1 MIRHWEIKKNQLRF
15 YGEDGIETIPDAST
29 VLQAL
34 HGETAEYPSPIE
46 DNPELHFSSIA
57 AEYFLQISFDENNN
71 DIILSIGV
79 RRGKS
84 VLYPSL
90 SLDELR
96 DHIVFN
102 YTWRYISNFE
112 DLLPLLSDIGISS
125 FGKITLQQYLNI
137 KQIISVDKYP
147 TLPVEDQAAD
157 DINNHPLSVNEDE
170 AKDLVSASLY
180 PYQSIGFSWMK
191 YVTDQGCGCI
201 LGDEMGLGKTL
212 QVITLIAS
220 RKGVSD
226 NPSLIIMPVSLL
238 ENWRREF
245 EKFTSG
251 IDVYIHHGGKR
262 TGLYTELL
270 KHDVVLISYS
280 TATSDYS
287 MLTMINWD
295 LVVVDE
301 AQGIKNPDAQRTKS
315 IKGLPR
321 RASIA
326 ISGTPFENHILDVWS
341 IMDYV
346 EPGYLGTKKEFEA
359 YYPDDIIGA
368 EKVES
373 SITPLMLRRRVAD
386 VAKDLPDKIDIEV
399 PLVMPDK
406 EAEEYEEY
414 RQAILAEYDG
424 KNASL
429 PLLQK
434 LRMFCT
440 HPEIIK
446 ESRIDPTFRS
456 LKYERLCE
464 MLDEISS
471 SGEKCILFTSYTKM
485 FDLLSRDISQRIG
498 IPVLQINGET
508 PQKERQD
515 IVDQYSA
522 IDGPALL
529 VLNPKAAGVGLN
541 ITAATRVIHYNL
553 EWNPAIEDQA
563 SARAYRRGQTRK
575 VFVYRLFYKNTVEDV
590 VNERIIK
597 KRDMFESA
605 IVGTDGS
612 QANTEDIIRA
622 LMITPR
628 INS

>member
-1 MIRHWEIKKNQLRF
+1 MSKHWEIKENQLRF

-34 HGETAEYPSPIE
+34 HGETAEYPSPLE
-46 DNPELHFSSIA
+46 DDPELRFSSIA
-57 AEYFLQISFDENNN
+57 AELFLLLSFDDTNN

-79 RRGKS
+79 RRGKN

-90 SLDELR
+90 PLDKLR
-96 DHIVFN
+96 DHIVFDN
-102 YTWRYISNFE
+102 TWRFISNFE
-112 DLLPLLSDIGISS
+112 DLLPLLSDAGISS

-137 KQIISVDKYP
+137 KQIVNVDKYP
-147 TLPVEDQAAD
+147 TLPIEDKAAD
-157 DINNHPLSVNEDE
+157 FIDNHPLSVNEDE
-170 AKDLVSASLY
+170 AKTLVSAALY

-191 YVTDQGCGCI
+191 YVTDQDCGCI

-220 RKGVSD
+220 RKGVS
-226 NPSLIIMPVSLL
+226 NSPSLIIMPVSLL

-245 EKFTSG
+245 EKFTFG

-359 YYPDDIIGA
+359 SYPDDIIGA

-386 VAKDLPDKIDIEV
+386 VAKDLPDRIDIEV
-399 PLVMPDK
+399 PLEMPDK

-414 RQAILAEYDG
+414 RQAILAEYNG

-485 FDLLSRDISQRIG
+485 FELLSRDISQRIG

-622 LMITPR
+622 LMITPKK
-628 INS
+628 

>member
-1 MIRHWEIKKNQLRF
+1 MSRHWVIQNNQLRF
-15 YGEDGIETIPDAST
+15 CEESGIVCIPDAST
-29 VLQAL
+29 VLKAL
-34 HGETAEYPSPIE
+34 HGESTDYPSPLE
-46 DNPELHFSSIA
+46 DNPDLRFSSIA
-57 AEYFLQISFDENNN
+57 AELFLRLAFDENNN
-71 DIILSIGV
+71 EILISPAV
-79 RRGKS
+79 RRGKNEYA
-84 VLYPSL
+84 LNL
-90 SLDELR
+90 TAEELR
-96 DHIVFN
+96 DQVVFDN
-102 YTWRYISNFE
+102 TWRFISNYDDVF
-112 DLLPLLSDIGISS
+112 PFLSDAGISS
-125 FGKITLQQYLNI
+125 FGKITFQQYLII
-137 KQIISVDKYP
+137 KQLVNADKYP
-147 TLPVEDQAAD
+147 TLSVEDQAASFID
-157 DINNHPLSVNEDE
+157 NHPLSVNEDE
-170 AKDLVSASLY
+170 AKALVTATLY

-191 YVTDQGCGCI
+191 YVTDQDCGCI

-220 RKGVSD
+220 RKGVTD
-226 NPSLIIMPVSLL
+226 KPSLIIMPVSLL

-245 EKFTSG
+245 EKFTTG

-262 TGLYTELL
+262 TGLYTELQ

-280 TATSDYS
+280 TASSDFS

-301 AQGIKNPDAQRTKS
+301 AQGIKNPDAQRTRS
-315 IKGLPR
+315 IKGIPR

-346 EPGYLGTKKEFEA
+346 EPGYLGTKREFEA
-359 YYPDDIIGA
+359 TYPDDIIGA

-386 VAKDLPDKIDIEV
+386 VAKDLPDRIDIEV
-399 PLVMPDK
+399 PLEMPAK
-406 EAEEYEEY
+406 EAEEYEKY

-440 HPEIIK
+440 HPEIIT

-464 MLDEISS
+464 MLDEISA

-485 FDLLSRDISQRIG
+485 FELLRSDIRQRIG

-508 PQKERQD
+508 PHKERQE
-515 IVDQYSA
+515 IVDQFTNLEGS
-522 IDGPALL
+522 ALL
-529 VLNPKAAGVGLN
+529 VLNPRAAGVGLN

-575 VFVYRLFYKNTVEDV
+575 VFVYRLFYKNTVEEV
-590 VNERIIK
+590 VNERIIR
-597 KRDMFESA
+597 KRGMFESA

-622 LMITPR
+622 LMMTPK
-628 INS
+628 N

>member
-1 MIRHWEIKKNQLRF
+1 MSKHWVIKNNQLRF
-15 YGEDGIETIPDAST
+15 KGEDGTEAIPNAST
-29 VLQAL
+29 VLDSL
-34 HGETAEYPSPIE
+34 SGENPEYPSPLI
-46 DNPELHFSSIA
+46 DYPNIRFSSIA
-57 AEYFLQISFDENNN
+57 AEIILRISFDEGNS
-71 DIILSIGV
+71 SIFV
-79 RRGKS
+79 SPVVHRGKNE
-84 VLYPSL
+84 YNIATPF
-90 SLDELR
+90 DELQN
-96 DHIVFN
+96 HIVFDN
-102 YTWRYISNFE
+102 TWRYISNFE
-112 DLLPLLSDIGISS
+112 DLFPFLSDAGITS
-125 FGKITLQQYLNI
+125 FGIITLQQYLCV
-137 KQIISVDKYP
+137 KQIVYADKYP
-147 TLPVEDQAAD
+147 TIPVDDKAAPFLD
-157 DINNHPLSVNEDE
+157 NHPLSIDE
-170 AKDLVSASLY
+170 NDTKSLVSATLY
-180 PYQSIGFSWMK
+180 PYQSVGFSWMK
-191 YVTDQGCGCI
+191 YITDQDCGCI

-220 RKGVSD
+220 RKGILDS
-226 NPSLIIMPVSLL
+226 PSLIIMPVSLL

-245 EKFTSG
+245 EKFAKG

-270 KHDVVLISYS
+270 QHDVVLISYA
-280 TATSDYS
+280 TAISDFS

-315 IKGLPR
+315 IKGIPR

-341 IMDYV
+341 IMDFI
-346 EPGYLGTKKEFEA
+346 EPGYLGSKREFEA
-359 YYPDDIIGA
+359 AYPDDIIGA

-373 SITPLMLRRRVAD
+373 SITPLMLRRRVVD
-386 VAKDLPDKIDIEV
+386 VAKDLPDRIDIEV
-399 PLVMPDK
+399 PLEMSEK

-414 RQAILAEYDG
+414 RQATLSEYDG

-434 LRMFCT
+434 LRMFCA
-440 HPEIIK
+440 HPEIVK
-446 ESRIDPTFRS
+446 SSRMDPTFRS

-471 SGEKCILFTSYTKM
+471 SCEKCILFTSYTKM
-485 FDLLSRDISQRIG
+485 FELLSHDVRQRIG

-508 PQKERQD
+508 PQKERQG
-515 IVDQYSA
+515 IVDQFSA
-522 IDGPALL
+522 IEGPALL

-575 VFVYRLFYKNTVEDV
+575 VFVYRLFYKNTVEEV
-590 VNERIIK
+590 VNERISK

-612 QANTEDIIRA
+612 HANTEDIIRA
-622 LMITPR
+622 LLITPKK
-628 INS
+628 

>member
-1 MIRHWEIKKNQLRF
+1 MSRHWVIQNNQLRLCE
-15 YGEDGIETIPDAST
+15 EDGIVSIPDAST
-29 VLQAL
+29 VLKAL
-34 HGETAEYPSPIE
+34 HGELNDYPSPLE
-46 DNPELHFSSIA
+46 DNYGLRISSIA
-57 AEYFLQISFDENNN
+57 AELFLRLSFDVNSNA
-71 DIILSIGV
+71 IYISPAA

-84 VLYPSL
+84 EYDLHL
-90 SLDELR
+90 SVEELR
-96 DHIVFN
+96 DQVVFDN
-102 YTWRYISNFE
+102 TWRFISNYE
-112 DLLPLLSDIGISS
+112 DVLPFLSDAGIST
-125 FGKITLQQYLNI
+125 FGRITLQQYLSI
-137 KQIISVDKYP
+137 KRLVYADKYP
-147 TLPVEDQAAD
+147 TISVEDHAASFID
-157 DINNHPLSVNEDE
+157 NHPLSVNEDE
-170 AKDLVSASLY
+170 SKALVTATLY
-180 PYQSIGFSWMK
+180 HYQSVGFSWMK
-191 YVTDQGCGCI
+191 YVTDQDCGCI

-220 RKGVSD
+220 RKGVTD
-226 NPSLIIMPVSLL
+226 KPCLIIMPVSLL

-262 TGLYTELL
+262 TGQYTELQ

-280 TATSDYS
+280 TATLDFS

-301 AQGIKNPDAQRTKS
+301 AQGIKNPDAQRTRS
-315 IKGLPR
+315 IKGLHR

-326 ISGTPFENHILDVWS
+326 ISGTPFENHLLDVWS

-346 EPGYLGTKKEFEA
+346 EPGYLGTKKEFESN
-359 YYPDDIIGA
+359 YPDDIIGA

-386 VAKDLPDKIDIEV
+386 VAKDLPDRIDIEV
-399 PLVMPDK
+399 PLEMPEK

-456 LKYERLCE
+456 QKYERLCE
-464 MLDEISS
+464 MLDEISAA
-471 SGEKCILFTSYTKM
+471 GEKCILFTSYTKM
-485 FDLLSRDISQRIG
+485 FELLKSDIRQRIG

-508 PQKERQD
+508 PQSERQA
-515 IVDQYSA
+515 IVDQFSS
-522 IDGPALL
+522 IEGTALL

-575 VFVYRLFYKNTVEDV
+575 VFVYRLFYKDTVEEV

-597 KRDMFESA
+597 KRGMFESA

-622 LMITPR
+622 LMMTPKY
-628 INS
+628 

>member
-1 MIRHWEIKKNQLRF
+1 MIRRWVIKNNLLRF
-15 YGEDGIETIPDAST
+15 YGEDGIETIPYAAT
-29 VLQAL
+29 VLRAL
-34 HGETAEYPSPIE
+34 HGETVEYPSPLV
-46 DNPELHFSSIA
+46 DNPELRFSSIA
-57 AEYFLQISFDENNN
+57 AELFLQISFDENNN
-71 DIILSIGV
+71 AILISPGV

-84 VLYPSL
+84 VFNLNQSVE
-90 SLDELR
+90 ELR
-96 DHIVFN
+96 DHVVFDQ
-102 YTWRYISNFE
+102 TWWFISNFE
-112 DLLPLLSDIGISS
+112 DLLPFLDDAGISS
-125 FGKITLQQYLNI
+125 FGIITLQQYLNSKRI
-137 KQIISVDKYP
+137 VNCDKYP
-147 TLPVEDQAAD
+147 TLPVEDHAAD
-157 DINNHPLSVNEDE
+157 FLDNHPLSVNEDE
-170 AKDLVSASLY
+170 AKSLVSATLY
-180 PYQSIGFSWMK
+180 PYQSVGFSWMK
-191 YVTDQGCGCI
+191 YVSDQDCGCI

-220 RKGVSD
+220 RKGVTD
-226 NPSLIIMPVSLL
+226 KPCLIIMPVSLL

-245 EKFTSG
+245 AKFTSG
-251 IDVYIHHGGKR
+251 IDVYLHHGGKR

-280 TATSDYS
+280 TASSDFS
-287 MLTMINWD
+287 MLTMIKWD

-301 AQGIKNPDAQRTKS
+301 AQGIKNPDAQRTIS

-326 ISGTPFENHILDVWS
+326 ISGTPFQNHILDVWS
-341 IMDYV
+341 IMDFV
-346 EPGYLGTKKEFEA
+346 EPGYLGTRKEFEA
-359 YYPDDIIGA
+359 TYPDDIIGA

-386 VAKDLPDKIDIEV
+386 VAKDLPDRIDIEV
-399 PLVMPDK
+399 ALEMPEK
-406 EAEEYEEY
+406 EAEEYEKY
-414 RQAILAEYDG
+414 RQAILEEYDG

-464 MLDEISS
+464 MLDEISA

-485 FDLLSRDISQRIG
+485 FDLLRCDIGQRIG

-508 PQKERQD
+508 PQKERQG
-515 IVDQYSA
+515 IVDRYSA
-522 IDGPALL
+522 IEGPALL
-529 VLNPKAAGVGLN
+529 VLNPSAAGVGLN

-563 SARAYRRGQTRK
+563 SARAYRRGQTKK
-575 VFVYRLFYKNTVEDV
+575 VFVYRLFYKNTVEEV

-597 KRDMFESA
+597 KRSMFESA

-612 QANTEDIIRA
+612 LANTEDIIRA
-622 LMITPR
+622 LMITPK
-628 INS
+628 N